1 MVVGALYRALH
12 AQAWKLAEPS
22 RDRDWP
28 LQPPVPRKTQDR
40 RYLHGPPASQS
51 LESQRQPRHD
61 HHQVEVHKKAGTTEI
76 KLLIQAVTVLAGAA
90 LRLATA
96 PLEVSGKP
104 DFSGSRISSG

>member
-40 RYLHGPPASQS
+40 RYLHAAPPSQS
-51 LESQRQPRHD
+51 LESHRQPRQD
-61 HHQVEVHKKAGTTEI
+61 HHQVEVHKKAGTPEI
-76 KLLIQAVTVLAGAA
+76 ELLIQAVTVLVLHLHLVNSVIILGAC
-90 LRLATA
+90 
-96 PLEVSGKP
+96 PP
-104 DFSGSRISSG
+104 NH

>member
-40 RYLHGPPASQS
+40 RYLHAAPPSPS
-51 LESQRQPRHD
+51 LESQRQPRQD

-76 KLLIQAVTVLAGAA
+76 ELLIQAVTVLVAEFRVFEA
-90 LRLATA
+90 
-96 PLEVSGKP
+96 SGERKN
-104 DFSGSRISSG
+104 RINPGNFEQIHDA

>member
-40 RYLHGPPASQS
+40 RYLHAAPPSQS
-51 LESQRQPRHD
+51 LESQRQPRQD

-76 KLLIQAVTVLAGAA
+76 ELLIQAVTVLARRGGAETLAYLPSCDLA
-90 LRLATA
+90 LLLIDAGT
-96 PLEVSGKP
+96 
-104 DFSGSRISSG
+104 

>member
-1 MVVGALYRALH
+1 VGALYRALH

-40 RYLHGPPASQS
+40 RYLHAAPPSQS
-51 LESQRQPRHD
+51 LESQRQPRQD

-76 KLLIQAVTVLAGAA
+76 ELLIQAVTVLV
-90 LRLATA
+90 
-96 PLEVSGKP
+96 PYIS
-104 DFSGSRISSG
+104 ISSLRASLRAFCIN

>member
-12 AQAWKLAEPS
+12 AQAWKLADPS

-40 RYLHGPPASQS
+40 RYLHAAPPSQS
-51 LESQRQPRHD
+51 LESQRQPRQD

-76 KLLIQAVTVLAGAA
+76 KLLIQAVTVLERERHTKLLLG
-90 LRLATA
+90 
-96 PLEVSGKP
+96 
-104 DFSGSRISSG
+104 DFDFARQSSEPSLSF